1 MLNIYKVCI
10 YAYISPILVIRS
22 AMNSRMVNVLISAT
36 GLSEAVTNWIAGH
49 FLPSEISISD

>member
-22 AMNSRMVNVLISAT
+22 AMNSRMVCVCVCVYNFEGINKYTDS
-36 GLSEAVTNWIAGH
+36 GQNHIRH
-49 FLPSEISISD
+49 